1 MLRLKLMFIP
11 TVVLIFAAGMVV
23 GRISTRV
30 PALSETS
37 TTRPTTMPADHRSP
51 SWLHDQLGLNAE
63 QRQQMDAIWTDVR
76 QKTGGG
82 FDQRRKLDRERD
94 QALVSLLTPEQKMQ
108 YDAIQKANKAKRDE
122 LDKERDQLM
131 AQANEKSRALLNDE
145 QKKKWD
151 ELTKEMR
158 EHRGP
163 GGPRGRDRG
172 PDRMG
177 QGGNDRPSTRP
188 ANLEPPKP

>member
-11 TVVLIFAAGMVV
+11 MVVLVFAAGMVV
-23 GRISTRV
+23 GRITNHAPATVAKGPETRPSTR
-30 PALSETS
+30 P
-37 TTRPTTMPADHRSP
+37 DRSP

-63 QRQQMDAIWTDVR
+63 QRQQMDAIWADVR
-76 QKTGGG
+76 QKTGNG
-82 FDQRRKLDRERD
+82 FDQQRNLDRDRD
-94 QALVSLLTPEQKMQ
+94 RALVSLLTPEQKSQ
-108 YDAIQKANKAKRDE
+108 YDAIQEANRAKRAE
-122 LDKERDQLM
+122 LNKERDQLM

-158 EHRGP
+158 DHRGP

-177 QGGNDRPSTRP
+177 PGGNDRPPTRP
-188 ANLEPPKP
+188 SNWDPPKP